1 LINLVKFLVC
11 IDKISSFDKKIT
23 DQGNTPLDVYRLC
36 SCIREVFCLSYAIR
50 KENEFYIFINQNK
63 LFLKLIGR
71 SLRYLGSDER
81 SQAILLLKA
90 LEMEQTIPYDK
101 WINST
106 PGIYIKKLITL
117 DSLFSF
123 IKEIDTHILIM
134 DDINP
139 NYKKI
144 TDYKINHQ
152 DIIILDE
159 LKDINFNQHQIGNFE
174 RVALPNRYSLEN
186 KILYINYQLDKQ
198 QLPIL

>member
-1 LINLVKFLVC
+1 MINLVKFLVC
-11 IDKISSFDKKIT
+11 IDKISNFNKKAI
-23 DQGNTPLDVYRLC
+23 DEGNTPLDVYRLC

-50 KENEFYIFINQNK
+50 KENKFYIFINQNK

-90 LEMEQTIPYDK
+90 LEMEHTIPYDK

-106 PGIYIKKLITL
+106 PGIFIKKLIDL
-117 DSLFSF
+117 EYLVSF
-123 IKEIDTHILIM
+123 IKEIDTRIFIK
-134 DDINP
+134 DEINP

-144 TDYKINHQ
+144 TDYTINLQ

-159 LKDINFNQHQIGNFE
+159 LKDTNFNWHQIGNLE
-174 RVALPNRYSLEN
+174 RVALPSHYSLEN
-186 KILYINYQLDKQ
+186 KILYINYQLDQ
-198 QLPIL
+198 Q

>member
-1 LINLVKFLVC
+1 MVKFLVC

-50 KENEFYIFINQNK
+50 KENEFYIFINKNH
-63 LFLKLIGR
+63 LFLKLIGN

>member
-1 LINLVKFLVC
+1 MVKFLVC
-11 IDKISSFDKKIT
+11 IDKISSFDKKII
-23 DQGNTPLDVYRLC
+23 DEGNTPLDVYRLC
-36 SCIREVFCLSYAIR
+36 SYIREVFCLSYAIR

-174 RVALPNRYSLEN
+174 RVALPNHYSLEN

>member
-1 LINLVKFLVC
+1 MINLVKFLVC
-11 IDKISSFDKKIT
+11 IDKISNFNKKAI
-23 DQGNTPLDVYRLC
+23 DEGNTPLDVYRLC

>member
-1 LINLVKFLVC
+1 MINLVKFLVS
-11 IDKISSFDKKIT
+11 IDKISRFDKKDI
-23 DQGNTPLDVYRLC
+23 DEGNTPLDVYRLC

-81 SQAILLLKA
+81 SQALLLLKA
-90 LEMEQTIPYDK
+90 LEIEQTITYDK

-106 PGIYIKKLITL
+106 PGIFIKKLITL
-117 DSLFSF
+117 DSLFLF
-123 IKEIDTHILIM
+123 IKEIDAHILIM

-159 LKDINFNQHQIGNFE
+159 LKDYNFNRHQIGNFE
-174 RVALPNRYSLEN
+174 KVSLPNRYSLEN
-186 KILYINYQLDKQ
+186 KILYINYQLDQQ

>member
-1 LINLVKFLVC
+1 MINLVKFLVC

>member
-1 LINLVKFLVC
+1 MVKFLVC
-11 IDKISSFDKKIT
+11 IDKISSFDKKII
-23 DQGNTPLDVYRLC
+23 DEGNTPLDVYRLC
-36 SCIREVFCLSYAIR
+36 SYIREVFCLSYAIR